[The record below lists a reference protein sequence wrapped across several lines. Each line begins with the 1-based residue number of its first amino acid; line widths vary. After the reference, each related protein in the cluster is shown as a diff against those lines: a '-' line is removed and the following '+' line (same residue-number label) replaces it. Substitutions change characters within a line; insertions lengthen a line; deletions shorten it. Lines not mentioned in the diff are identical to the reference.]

1 MHEFKIEVTR
11 ESRWWMV
18 HIPDIDGLTQARR
31 LSEAETMARE
41 YISLAKG
48 IPVDDIGIET
58 ASVRMEQ
65 PEFRELLDTAR
76 QIRDERDRARSERA
90 RAQEL
95 ESTATSHARQY
106 AQWLTAYGVPVRDV
120 ATLLDISPQRVSQLT
135 NS

>member
-1 MHEFKIEVTR
+1 MHEFKIEVIR
-11 ESRWWMV
+11 EGRWWMI
-18 HIPDIDGLTQARR
+18 HIPEIEGLTQARR

-41 YISLAKG
+41 YIALAKG
-48 IPVDDIGIET
+48 IPVDNISIET

-65 PEFRELLDTAR
+65 PAFRELLDAAR
-76 QIRDERDRARSERA
+76 QIRSERDHARGERA

-95 ESTATSHARQY
+95 ESTATSHAREY
-106 AQWLTAYGVPVRDV
+106 ARLLTAYGVPVRDV